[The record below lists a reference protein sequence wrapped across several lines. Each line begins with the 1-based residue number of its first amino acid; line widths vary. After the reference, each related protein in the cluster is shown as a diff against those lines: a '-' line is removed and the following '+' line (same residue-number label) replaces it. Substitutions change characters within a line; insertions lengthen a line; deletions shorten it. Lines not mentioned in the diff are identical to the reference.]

1 MRRPSISRLVFKAT
15 YPRRYPEDP
24 NSFSEHVT
32 RHLLPEI
39 RAECLTFYGS
49 LDEIEAQ
56 YPGFDYTF
64 EPHRRRLSRFPWH
77 RKLFRAFD
85 RLRLTFSEISYLCD
99 WDGTKSAREQYEREQ
114 GVTIRD
120 TTADDIPVAPR
131 ARLPSVEVDCPDSA
145 EEEEEETREV
155 RPCDAFFRH
164 TEDGMCLCSQ
174 EAETEEDMSNEEI
187 ESYGL
192 ELNNRLIAASA
203 AREQGADVPLD
214 DAWEQWL
221 SEEADRRG
229 YTLLSVSPPPSRLRY
244 ASSNF
249 LVSSASMTANVSRPA
264 SPAAVQNPPNYR
276 PGAV

>member
-214 DAWEQWL
+214 DAWEQ
-221 SEEADRRG
+221 
-229 YTLLSVSPPPSRLRY
+229 
-244 ASSNF
+244 
-249 LVSSASMTANVSRPA
+249 
-264 SPAAVQNPPNYR
+264 
-276 PGAV
+276 